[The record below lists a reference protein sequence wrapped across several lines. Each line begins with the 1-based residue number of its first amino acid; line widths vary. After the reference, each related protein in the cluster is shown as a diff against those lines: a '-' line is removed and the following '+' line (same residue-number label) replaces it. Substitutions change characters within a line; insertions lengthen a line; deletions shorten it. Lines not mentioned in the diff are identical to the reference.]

1 MSRNI
6 DSLIA
11 VTKAV
16 VDAVPWE
23 EDPKCCPVPWR
34 NDVFEDA
41 QSRPLVIA
49 VMQDDGV
56 VRPHPPIARVLND
69 VTKRLE
75 MAGHEIVAW
84 TPGDLHQKC
93 IDIMVSGVRPNSTAL
108 AKHPTGP
115 ILYRGRRRRYSKRCR
130 GWGRAFHTSRR
141 SARQQ
146 RKGHLSI

>member
-34 NDVFEDA
+34 NDV
-41 QSRPLVIA
+41 SRPLVIA

-108 AKHPTGP
+108 AKYLTGP
-115 ILYRGRRRRYSKRCR
+115 ILHRRRRRRYPKRCR
-130 GWGRAFHTSRR
+130 GRGRAFRTSRR
-141 SARQQ
+141 SARQ
-146 RKGHLSI
+146 